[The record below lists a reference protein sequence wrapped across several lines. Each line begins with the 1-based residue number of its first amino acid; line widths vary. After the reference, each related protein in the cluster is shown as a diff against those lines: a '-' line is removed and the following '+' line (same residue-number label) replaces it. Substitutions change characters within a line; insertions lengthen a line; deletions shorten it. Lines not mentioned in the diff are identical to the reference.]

1 MHSGKVLKLTE
12 FLKASGFQQSSVVE
26 GETPQEMMDYVCD
39 NLHSLGL
46 VSVNTDIEYRFFNI
60 ISFCSVIGSCLVFL
74 TGIWNPKL
82 SQHPYKLVS
91 MIALIDA
98 TYFLLFNTL
107 DEVCNFKLQTIYA
120 YTAYF
125 DGSAQS

>member
-12 FLKASGFQQSSVVE
+12 FLKASGFQQYPF
-26 GETPQEMMDYVCD
+26 GEEQTTPEEQMDYVCD

-46 VSVNTDIEYRFFNI
+46 VSVESNVEYRFFNI

-82 SQHPYKLVS
+82 S
-91 MIALIDA
+91 
-98 TYFLLFNTL
+98 
-107 DEVCNFKLQTIYA
+107 
-120 YTAYF
+120 
-125 DGSAQS
+125 